1 MGRVHGII
9 IDGKE
14 QVLPVG
20 TKKYKF
26 EFDLPKE
33 AHNSLSAPGASFSY
47 MLRCTVDI
55 PWGIDAEGS
64 LELFV
69 NEIKDL
75 NDSIETLES
84 VDNQEQ
90 TNLGCACFAQGPL
103 SLNVNMEK
111 TGFVCGEKATI
122 NIKVLNNTSKMIKNT
137 WLDVENT
144 VWKKAGGHTE
154 TVRNDIFE
162 AVDVGAVEPNG
173 DKTFNYVLIIPQVPI
188 SSNNDEKDSIKNS
201 YKISV
206 KVVADVTFGGDVAV
220 SIPITIGNI
229 PHKKAFQTFDSKD
242 GELHQLSSDWATKYP
257 NIPGYTGE
265 KYISYKAV

>member
-1 MGRVHGII
+1 M
-9 IDGKE
+9 
-14 QVLPVG
+14 PVG

-47 MLRCTVDI
+47 MLKCNVDI

-75 NDSIETLES
+75 NDSIETLET

-90 TNLGCACFAQGPL
+90 TNLGCGCFAQGPL

-122 NIKVLNNTSKMIKNT
+122 NIKV
-137 WLDVENT
+137 
-144 VWKKAGGHTE
+144 
-154 TVRNDIFE
+154 R
-162 AVDVGAVEPNG
+162 
-173 DKTFNYVLIIPQVPI
+173 
-188 SSNNDEKDSIKNS
+188 
-201 YKISV
+201 
-206 KVVADVTFGGDVAV
+206 
-220 SIPITIGNI
+220 
-229 PHKKAFQTFDSKD
+229 
-242 GELHQLSSDWATKYP
+242 
-257 NIPGYTGE
+257 
-265 KYISYKAV
+265 